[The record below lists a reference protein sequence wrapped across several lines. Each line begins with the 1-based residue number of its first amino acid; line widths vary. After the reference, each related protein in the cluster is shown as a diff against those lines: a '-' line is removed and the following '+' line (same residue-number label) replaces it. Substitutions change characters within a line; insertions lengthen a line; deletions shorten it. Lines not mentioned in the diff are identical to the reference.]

1 MWRGV
6 QKTSCSFGGCGA
18 GEGDS
23 HITRPDL
30 PGSVPPSPVQA
41 HKDGVPLLSD
51 SLCLIFIHVNAG

>member
-6 QKTSCSFGGCGA
+6 QETSCSVGCCGA
-18 GEGDS
+18 GDS

-30 PGSVPPSPVQA
+30 PSSVPPSPVQA

-51 SLCLIFIHVNAG
+51 SLCLISIHVNAR